1 MAESRSIFT
10 GQKTPRNVTKYMLSR
25 GVADYSAL
33 EQWDNF
39 ETGYAFLFVLEIPDF
54 LDKLAEDNASEY
66 GELIKMYRHILE
78 YDFKNLD
85 GLEDITTQTNDLQD
99 GINTLPVITQ
109 VVEQSGTSF
118 SMRYYERSGSIITKV
133 NELYLRGIKDPRT
146 QVKRYNGILK
156 PAELDANGQRKV
168 GTGNDYEPGYDKET
182 FSFLYFVTDNTCL
195 NIEKA
200 YLLVSCQPTNA
211 ETSMYNY
218 EKGNIQWRELNYTFN
233 GYPITGP
240 GVTAKAQ
247 SFLKWVNDNTIFE
260 ESKFGYK
267 ALNGTYTDPTNTT
280 GTKIPNQPKSEPN
293 AWWSAIEKEGS
304 SSFGGGGGTF

>member
-1 MAESRSIFT
+1 MATSRSIFS
-10 GQKTPRNVTKYMLSR
+10 GQKAPRNVTKYMLSR

-54 LDKLAEDNASEY
+54 LDRLAEDNDTDYA
-66 GELIKMYRHILE
+66 ELIRMYRHILE

-85 GLEDITTQTNDLQD
+85 GIEDITTQTNDLQD

-133 NELYLRGIKDPRT
+133 NELFLRGVKDPRT
-146 QVKRYNGILK
+146 QVKRYNGLLK
-156 PAELDANGQRKV
+156 P
-168 GTGNDYEPGYDKET
+168 GTTYVPGYDKET

-211 ETSMYNY
+211 ETTMYNY

-240 GVTAKAQ
+240 GVTKKAQ
-247 SFLKWVNDNTIFE
+247 EFLNWVNDNTIFE
-260 ESKFGYK
+260 ESKFGYQ
-267 ALNGTYTDPTNTT
+267 ALDNEYKDPTNTR
-280 GTKIPNQPKSEPN
+280 GTKIPTQPSSKPN
-293 AWWSAIEKEGS
+293 AWWAEVSKD
-304 SSFGGGGGTF
+304 

>member
-1 MAESRSIFT
+1 MAASKSIFS
-10 GQKTPRNVTKYMLSR
+10 GQKAPRNVTKYMLSR

-33 EQWDNF
+33 EQWNNF

-54 LDKLAEDNASEY
+54 LDKLAQENDSDYA
-66 GELIKMYRHILE
+66 ELIRMYRHILE

-85 GLEDITTQTNDLQD
+85 GIDNINAQTNDLTD

-109 VVEQSGTSF
+109 VTEQSGTSF

-156 PAELDANGQRKV
+156 P
-168 GTGNDYEPGYDKET
+168 GTTYEAGYDKEC

-200 YLLVSCQPTNA
+200 YLLASCQPTVA
-211 ETSMYNY
+211 ETEMYNF
-218 EKGNIQWRELNYTFN
+218 EKGNIQWRELNYAFN

-240 GVTAKAQ
+240 EVTRKAK
-247 SFLKWVNDNTIFE
+247 SFLDWVNSNTIFE

-267 ALNGTYTDPTNTT
+267 ALNNEYTDPTNTD
-280 GTKIPNQPKSEPN
+280 GTKIASQPVSAKN
-293 AWWSAIEKEGS
+293 AWWKEVESGSGSGILAPSAAV
-304 SSFGGGGGTF
+304 TL